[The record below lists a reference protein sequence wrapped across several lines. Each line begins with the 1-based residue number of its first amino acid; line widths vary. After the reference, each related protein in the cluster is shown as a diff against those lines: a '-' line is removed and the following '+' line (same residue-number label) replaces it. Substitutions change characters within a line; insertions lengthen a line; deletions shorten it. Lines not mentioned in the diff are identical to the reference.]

1 MTKNKFNKL
10 VQQLVDKYGD
20 AVVMEVYDYYKSQ
33 IILKEGEES
42 SDNILS
48 RITLSN
54 FIGSDKVIP
63 NRSTIE
69 NLEEIA
75 KGKIKPV
82 AQPVVVEESKALY
95 ESDEQVELR
104 KKRKEEFEKL
114 FGTYTHFMNEPRMMR
129 DLQMIQKFED
139 WTQDSPTP
147 KEYGKYLSN
156 K

>member
-1 MTKNKFNKL
+1 MTRNKFNKL
-10 VQQLVDKYGD
+10 VQQLADKYGD

-42 SDNILS
+42 SDNVIS
-48 RITLSN
+48 RITLSS

-69 NLEEIA
+69 NLEGIA

-82 AQPVVVEESKALY
+82 AQPVVVEESKTLY

-104 KKRKEEFEKL
+104 NKRKNEFQQL
-114 FGTYTHFMNEPRMMR
+114 FGSYTQLMNNSRM
-129 DLQMIQKFED
+129 
-139 WTQDSPTP
+139 QDD
-147 KEYGKYLSN
+147 
-156 K
+156 